1 MNGFRLRPHMRPR
14 RSSGALAAAGRLGT
28 SAIRGTIRS
37 VEKTTV
43 YLPRALKSRLAKV
56 AEEAGVSEAQL
67 IREGVERVV
76 SSRAAPRP
84 RVGIFASGEHDLA
97 HRVDEELRKGFGRD

>member
-1 MNGFRLRPHMRPR
+1 M
-14 RSSGALAAAGRLGT
+14 
-28 SAIRGTIRS
+28 
-37 VEKTTV
+37 EKTTV
-43 YLPRALKSRLAKV
+43 YLPSALKSRLAKV

-84 RVGIFASGEHDLA
+84 RLGIFASGERELA
-97 HRVDEELRKGFGRD
+97 HRVGDELRKGFGRD

>member
-1 MNGFRLRPHMRPR
+1 M
-14 RSSGALAAAGRLGT
+14 
-28 SAIRGTIRS
+28 
-37 VEKTTV
+37 EKTTV
-43 YLPRALKSRLAKV
+43 YLSRELKARLARV
-56 AEEAGVSEAQL
+56 AEQSGVSEAQL

-84 RVGIFASGEHDLA
+84 RLGIFASGEHDLA